1 MAKEALRP
9 AKVGSKDKRSN
20 RETNLTILRQAM
32 MRRLPRRIAG
42 NGQLHLPAAP
52 ALLDHYTDLLI
63 EQFGELGR
71 TFSKDERA
79 HLRGILERKLAEAYK
94 ASPASRVLVTWET
107 DPPPKTSLSYRMSVV
122 NATVTDEFAAWKGLQ
137 PSPSERTAPD
147 EKVLSAA
154 RSFGDP
160 KDVPVLDIGSG
171 TSQNVL
177 ALARLG
183 YPADAVELSPQSA
196 AELRS
201 EVEKAGLSVR
211 VFEAQ
216 TLATQLELPE
226 RHYKLVLLTE
236 LLALHIRE
244 PSQIRALFEG
254 AAESLS
260 SGGLLL
266 FAVFLS
272 REGYRP
278 EALERELSHV
288 SFCNLFQRGEL
299 ESAMQGL
306 PFELV
311 ADESAYDFESEH
323 RTPEARPPTSWFPD
337 WARGL
342 ELYDLPVERVPAEL
356 RWMSYR
362 RR

>member
-1 MAKEALRP
+1 MAKEAARP
-9 AKVGSKDKRSN
+9 AKGGSKDKRSH

-42 NGQLHLPAAP
+42 NGQLRLPAAP

-71 TFSKDERA
+71 NFSKDERA

-107 DPPPKTSLSYRMSVV
+107 DPPPKTSLSYRMSVE
-122 NATVTDEFAAWKGLQ
+122 NATVTEEFAAWKSRQ
-137 PSPSERTAPD
+137 PAPTARTLPD
-147 EKVLSAA
+147 AKVLAAA
-154 RSFGDP
+154 RSFGEP

-183 YPADAVELSPQSA
+183 YPTDAVELSPQSA

-201 EVEKAGLSVR
+201 EAEKAGLSVR
-211 VFEAQ
+211 VFEAEA
-216 TLATQLELPE
+216 LANSLELPAG
-226 RHYKLVLLTE
+226 HYKLVLLTE
-236 LLALHIRE
+236 LITLHIRE
-244 PSQIRALFEG
+244 PAQIRALFEG
-254 AAESLS
+254 AAESLA
-260 SGGLLL
+260 SGGLLV
-266 FAVFLS
+266 FAAFLS
-272 REGYRP
+272 RDGYRP
-278 EALERELSHV
+278 EALERELSQV
-288 SFCNLFQRGEL
+288 SFCNLFQRSEL
-299 ESAMQGL
+299 ENAMQGL

-311 ADESAYDFESEH
+311 ADESAHDFEAEH
-323 RTPEARPPTSWFPD
+323 QAPEAWPPTSWFPD

-342 ELYDLPVERVPAEL
+342 ELYDLSPERVPAEL

>member
-1 MAKEALRP
+1 MAKEAARP
-9 AKVGSKDKRSN
+9 AKGGGKDKRSN

-32 MRRLPRRIAG
+32 LRRLPRRIAG

-52 ALLDHYTDLLI
+52 ALLEHYADLLI

-71 TFSKDERA
+71 NFSKDERA

-122 NATVTDEFAAWKGLQ
+122 NATVTEEFSAWTSHKPAPNARTQ
-137 PSPSERTAPD
+137 PDA
-147 EKVLSAA
+147 KVLAAA
-154 RSFGDP
+154 RSLGEP
-160 KDVPVLDIGSG
+160 KVVPVLDIGSG
-171 TSQNVL
+171 TAENVL

-183 YPADAVELSPQSA
+183 YPTDAVELSPQSA
-196 AELRS
+196 AALRS
-201 EVEKAGLSVR
+201 AVEKDALAVR
-211 VFEAQ
+211 VFEAEA
-216 TLATQLELPE
+216 LATSAALPE

-244 PSQIRALFEG
+244 PAQVRALFEG
-254 AAESLS
+254 AAESLAT
-260 SGGLLL
+260 GGVLL

-288 SFCNLFQRGEL
+288 FFCNLFQRSEL
-299 ESAMQGL
+299 ESAMAGL

-311 ADESAYDFESEH
+311 ADESAHDFESEH
-323 RTPEARPPTSWFPD
+323 GAEAWPPTSWFPD

-342 ELYDLPVERVPAEL
+342 ELYDLPPERVPAEL
-356 RWMSYR
+356 RWISYR